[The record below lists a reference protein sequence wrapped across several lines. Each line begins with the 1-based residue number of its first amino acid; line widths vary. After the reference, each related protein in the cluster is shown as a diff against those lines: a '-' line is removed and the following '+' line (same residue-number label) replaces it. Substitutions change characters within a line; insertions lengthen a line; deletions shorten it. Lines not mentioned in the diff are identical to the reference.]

1 MFSLE
6 MIVATLYQ
14 PRWSEC
20 VQSWRNNAK
29 WHFDLNVIPNQTIIN
44 AYQTGFLESDA
55 DFLGF
60 CHDDLL
66 IHEPDWDSRVFE
78 QFWTDQNLAIVG
90 FAGAF
95 GHGHPNLYK
104 GNYVLPNLARQ
115 TFLSNMRNAEE
126 HGARFNGAC
135 DVAVLDGLALF
146 VRRSFLNE
154 IGGWPQDGSYG
165 YFLYAEYL
173 CCMARRHGKK
183 IKLVGID
190 CEHLGGKSSGLK
202 QDQVFDYEGEH
213 RRLYEQ
219 FRDVL
224 PYDVRK

>member
-1 MFSLE
+1 MNLE
-6 MIVATLYQ
+6 MIVATLFQ

-20 VQSWRNNAK
+20 IQSWRNSAQWNFRVK
-29 WHFDLNVIPNQTIIN
+29 VIPDQTIVH
-44 AYQTGFLESDA
+44 AYQTGTIESDA
-55 DFLGF
+55 DYLGF

-66 IHEPDWDSRVFE
+66 IHEPKWDARVFE
-78 QFWTDQNLAIVG
+78 QFRTDADVVIVG
-90 FAGAF
+90 FAGAL
-95 GHGHPNLYK
+95 GHGHPDIYK
-104 GNYVLPNLARQ
+104 GEYHLPNLARQ
-115 TFLSNMRNAEE
+115 HFRSNLRNAEQ
-126 HGARFNGAC
+126 HGERFSGSS

-146 VRRSFLNE
+146 VRASFLRD

-173 CCMARRHGKK
+173 CCMARRHGKR
-183 IKLVGID
+183 IRLVGID

-224 PYDVRK
+224 PAKVNP